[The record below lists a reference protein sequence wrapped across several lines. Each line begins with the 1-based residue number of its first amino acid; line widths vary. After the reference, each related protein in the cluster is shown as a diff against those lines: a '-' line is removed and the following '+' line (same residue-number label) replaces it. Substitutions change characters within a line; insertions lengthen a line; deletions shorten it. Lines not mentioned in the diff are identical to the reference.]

1 MQYCI
6 TCGAHLDTAFRCHKC
21 ANTPSAPT
29 AKPGRIKRGD
39 IVKSKVR
46 LQSQEAVFNPGT
58 IFVVDKRYNGLQLT
72 ERDPRPRTGSRLTIS
87 KVPDTS
93 LIKIS

>member
-39 IVKSKVR
+39 IVAARIELRNGKHTFP
-46 LQSQEAVFNPGT
+46 AGTVFRVN
-58 IFVVDKRYNGLQLT
+58 KRYNGLDLT
-72 ERDPRPRTGSRLTIS
+72 ETHEQIDPTWCHKIS